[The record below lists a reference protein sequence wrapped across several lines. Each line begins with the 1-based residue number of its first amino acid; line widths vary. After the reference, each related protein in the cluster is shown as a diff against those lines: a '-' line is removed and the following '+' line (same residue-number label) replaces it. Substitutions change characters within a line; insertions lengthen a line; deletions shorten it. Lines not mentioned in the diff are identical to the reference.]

1 MDRLEY
7 IMWRDTIRYKY
18 QLDKTSQLSEQEIE
32 EKIDELERTMGESMP
47 YFFEGKDSEE
57 IRTIV
62 DHNMGFPTCDDLF
75 VVTEDECIK
84 WRRGEEAILFCGY
97 AGHNACRLNADKLS
111 PDGDGLISASELG
124 REKYRI
130 LVRKLREFNSQF
142 SGFNCPLQTF
152 ESIIEK
158 FRKIEYYNNVDF
170 TNLTSIKELFR
181 ENYIYTYKEF
191 NEQNGYGRC
200 MPRDFRLSNGQ
211 VVTVFKVHKTDLNYY
226 D

>member
-18 QLDKTSQLSEQEIE
+18 QLDKSLQLSEQEIE
-32 EKIDELERTMGESMP
+32 EKIDELERTIGESMP
-47 YFFEGKDSEE
+47 YFFEGKDSEK

-62 DHNMGFPTCDDLF
+62 DHNIGFPTCDDLF
-75 VVTEDECIK
+75 VVTEDECAK

-97 AGHNACRLNADKLS
+97 AGHNACRSNADKL
-111 PDGDGLISASELG
+111 PFDTSELS
-124 REKYRI
+124 REEYRI
-130 LVRKLREFNSQF
+130 LRHKMIEFNSQF
-142 SGFNCPLQTF
+142 DGFKYPLQTF
-152 ESIIEK
+152 ESIIEE
-158 FRKIEYYNNVDF
+158 FRRIEYYNNVDF

-191 NEQNGYGRC
+191 NEQNGYSRC

-211 VVTVFKVHKTDLNYY
+211 VVTVFKVHKTDIDYY